1 MLLLLIL
8 ALPLLQSRP
17 VQTWLAREVVAP
29 YLSKELQT
37 RVEIG
42 SLYLRFNLVDA
53 FSLRFRNVLLREVYV
68 ADRAQDTLLYAPK
81 LLMSIREF
89 DLDKSSFRLSEA
101 SISGARVY
109 LKTLPED
116 RNNVVWGKSSSV
128 R

>member
-68 ADRAQDTLLYAPK
+68 EDRAQDTLLYAHK
-81 LLMSIREF
+81 LLMSIRDF
-89 DLDKSSFRLSEA
+89 DLRSEELRVGKEWVSTCRSSC
-101 SISGARVY
+101 
-109 LKTLPED
+109 
-116 RNNVVWGKSSSV
+116 
-128 R
+128 